1 MKPFNESDFGA
12 LETRPARPRHACAR
26 ASLQVDFL
34 RPAGLPAAER
44 ARWTRLSARAGPGN
58 IFAQDWFMEPAL
70 RHCGR
75 SGSLRLAVV
84 RQETGEWLGVLPL
97 TFETRL
103 GRCPLPG
110 RHAWL
115 ATNQFIGTP
124 LVLPGAE
131 KTFWQALLA
140 RLDQRPG
147 LALALCCDTL
157 PLDDPSTLALTSLCA
172 EQGRPIRCSR
182 QFTRPARP
190 APRQWQGRSARL
202 AQSSTNALGGLE
214 RRLARDLGPV
224 SLVMHTRAEEKR
236 TVGRCVPGAGN
247 GRAGKAAPTVRWPAA
262 RPHRGCSARRSVT
275 ASASGWRGFASL
287 RAGDRIVAMTSW
299 FVADGHGY
307 GFKMAYDEAWRHCAP
322 GRLLMQRVARLL
334 DERDPIAVRH
344 LRPTKC
350 ALRSLVARPAGSW
363 AISLSRSAAKPGA
376 DWLDVLLDTRE
387 YWWGARP
394 RLKAA
399 FLRDRQSG
407 LTTTGSDINMIS

>member
-1 MKPFNESDFGA
+1 MKPFNESDLGA

-182 QFTRPARP
+182 QFTRPARLP
-190 APRQWQGRSARL
+190 QGNGRADPRALRKLDKR
-202 AQSSTNALGGLE
+202 LGGLE

-224 SLVMHTRAEEKR
+224 SLVMHTRAEESEPWVAAFLALER
-236 TVGRCVPGAGN
+236 AGWK
-247 GRAGKAAPTVRWPAA
+247 GRADSALACCATTSGLFRETIRHGQRIGVA
-262 RPHRGCSARRSVT
+262 RL
-275 ASASGWRGFASL
+275 ASL

-334 DERDPIAVRH
+334 DDETPLLFDTCAPPNAPCDPLWPDRRELGDFV
-344 LRPTKC
+344 
-350 ALRSLVARPAGSW
+350 VAIGGETRRG
-363 AISLSRSAAKPGA
+363 L
-376 DWLDVLLDTRE
+376 LDVLLDTRE
-387 YWWGARP
+387 YWWGRAR
-394 RLKAA
+394 A
-399 FLRDRQSG
+399 
-407 LTTTGSDINMIS
+407 